1 MVHGPTCFAASRDL
15 RKDPC
20 RYQRGLW
27 VCKKATHRTDL
38 RHKLPRFLLK
48 FSALIFLTPWRFNEV
63 QCETWTRN
71 NGVLGAALEC
81 WAPRG
86 RRFFRFQQFAQLPEV
101 GPAGGGGTQLA
112 GGPPRFVV
120 GQQWGFKSWDLKK
133 TPSIFPSEAESKYIQ
148 IYPNPRNSGTSIK
161 IHENPSKSIKIH
173 KFTKLWFCKL
183 PGWFSEPFWLQGC
196 RPFLA
201 AHWHVPGARH
211 ANPCWLW

>member
-86 RRFFRFQQFAQLPEV
+86 RRYFRFQQFAQLPEV

-173 KFTKLWFCKL
+173 KFTKL
-183 PGWFSEPFWLQGC
+183 
-196 RPFLA
+196 
-201 AHWHVPGARH
+201 
-211 ANPCWLW
+211 